1 MNRENMNENEGDDLF
16 VKSESSH
23 LNQSKFFNLPFSP
36 CVKKYRVQNIQEKLF
51 TKRPGNVF
59 DWNYFEVFFRYML
72 QTSVAHG
79 FLGI

>member
-23 LNQSKFFNLPFSP
+23 LIQSKSFSILRFSLAS
-36 CVKKYRVQNIQEKLF
+36 KKYSAEYLGKIF

-59 DWNYFEVFFRYML
+59 DWNYFEVFCHINFN
-72 QTSVAHG
+72 
-79 FLGI
+79 I